1 MRSLFLS
8 QPLWVPAPE
17 LRVLT
22 LHTVHAGE
30 FFDAHWAKWTALVD
44 DTAADADAL
53 AQRSAKCDLCRTDV
67 DLSVRA
73 RSRSASLPLPL
84 PERG

>member
-1 MRSLFLS
+1 MRSLSLS
-8 QPLWVPAPE
+8 QSLSLSARE

-44 DTAADADAL
+44 DTDADADAL
-53 AQRSAKCDLCRTDV
+53 APRSAKCDLCRTDV

-84 PERG
+84 PECG